1 MARHIIMPRLSENMD
16 SGRIVEWLI
25 GEGDRVEQGVRL
37 CVIETDKSVEDIE
50 APESGFLRRILVPVG
65 QDVPPGSVLAII
77 TDSDEVLS
85 EEEVPRAAVEALTA
99 ISAEVAWPRQG
110 QVPREVP
117 PTSATAGTH
126 PVAGSNESRSVRQP
140 SSPAARRVAA
150 ELGVDIATV
159 TGTGEGSLV
168 TEADVRTHA
177 STTGQTA
184 EATDQNVT
192 VVPLVGV
199 RRRIAERMALSR
211 RTVADVTT
219 VVDVDMMGVAALRVR
234 TGLSYTAYVAWAI
247 SQVLPAFPSLNASF
261 ADDRILVRG
270 DIHLGVAVALADGLV
285 VPVVRNADT
294 KSVEEIATDIDQLA
308 ARAREGELPPEDLTG
323 STFTLTNSGGF
334 GSLFFTPIINLPEV
348 AIVGMGRV
356 ADVPVVRRGAIEVG
370 KVMYMCLSYDHRAV
384 DGATAVSFLAAVKRR
399 LEDLGPETEQ
409 A

>member
-323 STFTLTNSGGF
+323 STFTLTNFGRIWILVLHADYQPPGSGHRWD
-334 GSLFFTPIINLPEV
+334 GSC
-348 AIVGMGRV
+348 GRR
-356 ADVPVVRRGAIEVG
+356 AGCATRR
-370 KVMYMCLSYDHRAV
+370 D
-384 DGATAVSFLAAVKRR
+384 
-399 LEDLGPETEQ
+399 
-409 A
+409 